1 MVGDVPLRVGQ
12 GMNYLYDFGDNWE
25 FDITLEGVDPD
36 KAVKKPVLLEMHG
49 KPPEQY
55 LSWDD

>member
-1 MVGDVPLRVGQ
+1 
-12 GMNYLYDFGDNWE
+12 MNYLYDFGDNWE